1 MRLKIADLR
10 NEREWRAM
18 IGLDRKRFEQ
28 LLFHFKEVYREINHC
43 SLEEKL
49 PEETYHRYCIKNE
62 EDLLFFTLASIK
74 CGNTYDQIGIFFGMD
89 GSNAKRNQEKGLELL
104 EKTLEKLGCLPKH
117 NIMNKKE
124 FSDIFARMDTLI
136 IDVTEQRITRP
147 SNEEVQPDYY
157 SGKKSP
163 HGKDIANNR

>member
-28 LLFHFKEVYREINHC
+28 LLLRFKEVYREINHC
-43 SLEEKL
+43 RLEEKL

-62 EDLLFFTLASIK
+62 EDLLFFTWGVAPPLASVK

-89 GSNAKRNQEKGLELL
+89 ASNAWGVAPPPKETKKKVWRN
-104 EKTLEKLGCLPKH
+104 
-117 NIMNKKE
+117 
-124 FSDIFARMDTLI
+124 
-136 IDVTEQRITRP
+136 
-147 SNEEVQPDYY
+147 
-157 SGKKSP
+157 
-163 HGKDIANNR
+163 

>member
-1 MRLKIADLR
+1 
-10 NEREWRAM
+10 
-18 IGLDRKRFEQ
+18 
-28 LLFHFKEVYREINHC
+28 
-43 SLEEKL
+43 
-49 PEETYHRYCIKNE
+49 
-62 EDLLFFTLASIK
+62 
-74 CGNTYDQIGIFFGMD
+74 MD

-157 SGKKSP
+157 SGKKGWSNTPSP
-163 HGKDIANNR
+163 TR